1 MKKYI
6 IIALLGLISFASK
19 AQSTDSTGKFGI
31 TINTSI
37 NGVLAPVR
45 IVPSVTYTKGKN
57 QLEFGFGFHPFNL
70 EQERILS
77 FELNQKHYPNGMS
90 NKYNMYFIS
99 RATLI
104 NNRRNTFY
112 PATYTY
118 LFLNAGYGF
127 EVHPIPGAGFFI
139 GTNMTMGAFTY
150 SKQSDTAHEMFQSQK
165 MFEKFGYNL
174 SLQVNIG
181 YRF

>member
-1 MKKYI
+1 MKKFI
-6 IIALLGLISFASK
+6 FIALLSLIAFAAQ
-19 AQSTDSTGKFGI
+19 AQSTDSTGRLGF
-31 TINTSI
+31 TIHGSI
-37 NGVLAPVR
+37 NGVLPPVR
-45 IVPSVTYTKGKN
+45 IVPSVSYTKGKN
-57 QLEFGFGFHPFNL
+57 QFELGVGFHPFNL
-70 EQERILS
+70 DQERVLS
-77 FELNQKHYPNGMS
+77 LEFNQKHYPNRMS

-99 RATLI
+99 RAALV

-127 EVHPIPGAGFFI
+127 DVHPVPGSRFYM

-150 SKQSDTAHEMFQSQK
+150 SKQSDTAHEMFESQK
-165 MFEKFGYNL
+165 MFQSFGYHL
-174 SLQVNIG
+174 SLQVNVG

>member
-6 IIALLGLISFASK
+6 IIAFLGLIAFAAK
-19 AQSTDSTGKFGI
+19 AQSTDSSGRIGFTVNASF
-31 TINTSI
+31 NS
-37 NGVLAPVR
+37 VLPPVR
-45 IVPSVTYTKGKN
+45 IVPSVTYTKRKN
-57 QLEFGFGFHPFNL
+57 QLELGVGFHPLNL

-77 FELNQKHYPNGMS
+77 VELNQKYYPNGMS

-99 RATLI
+99 RAALV

-127 EVHPIPGAGFFI
+127 EVHPVPGAGFYM

-150 SKQSDTAHEMFQSQK
+150 GKQSDTAHEMFRSQK
-165 MFEKFGYNL
+165 MFQKFGYNL
-174 SLQVNIG
+174 GLQVNIG